1 MSDWRIS
8 SARTLV
14 PDTSRAGKMTID
26 MFARVQQFEH
36 NFAQALSSPFVDRR
50 FPFFDLYPWMGHLG
64 TEGAVDLVW
73 EYFGVTRL
81 RIMVTLYP
89 AGLLQNSFMDMD
101 YERYF
106 PALLY

>member
-1 MSDWRIS
+1 
-8 SARTLV
+8 
-14 PDTSRAGKMTID
+14 
-26 MFARVQQFEH
+26 
-36 NFAQALSSPFVDRR
+36 
-50 FPFFDLYPWMGHLG
+50 MGHLG

-101 YERYF
+101 
-106 PALLY
+106 